1 MGPNSF
7 RNLTYAA
14 VMAVIGILAYLI
26 YQSSQKQAAKR
37 AEAAQAAEMSQDL
50 RGLPD
55 TLGSLTSSATSALA
69 SGAAATGEAVSN
81 AADAL
86 TSPAAAGTKS
96 GDVKNVTVED
106 ITSLSGS
113 GVPSSSTKTTAADGG
128 AKKPQSPATR
138 KPVKFDAGGTGEFMA
153 MAGAFASKDNAD
165 ALVAKLKKLGFSKA
179 EVVKLENSANVNV
192 VAGYYPFKGGA
203 DAAVRTL
210 KANKIDGFI
219 RKKSG
224 EIFKATPAAVAKPVA
239 KPATPA
245 KPAAKPAAPAS
256 KPS

>member
-14 VMAVIGILAYLI
+14 VLAVVGILGYLI
-26 YQSSQKQAAKR
+26 FQSSQKKKAAR
-37 AEAAQAAEMSQDL
+37 AAELAQSADL
-50 RGLPD
+50 TTGLGGLTD
-55 TLGSLTSSATSALA
+55 TLGSLTTSTSAALA
-69 SGAAATGEAVSN
+69 SGAAAAGAAASNAVSGS
-81 AADAL
+81 L
-86 TSPAAAGTKS
+86 ISPAASGTGS
-96 GDVKNVTVED
+96 SDVKNVTVED
-106 ITSLSGS
+106 AAPSAASDAKSGM
-113 GVPSSSTKTTAADGG
+113 PSTSTKAASDGG
-128 AKKPQSPATR
+128 KKPQSPATK
-138 KPVKFDAGGTGEFMA
+138 KPTAKFDAGSGGEFMA

-165 ALVAKLKKLGFSKA
+165 AVVAKLKKLGFTKS

-192 VAGYYPFKGGA
+192 VAGYYAFKGGA

-224 EIFKATPAAVAKPVA
+224 EIFKSTPAAAAPV
-239 KPATPA
+239 KPAV
-245 KPAAKPAAPAS
+245 KPAAKSAAP

>member
-55 TLGSLTSSATSALA
+55 TLGSLAPSTTSTLA
-69 SGAAATGEAVSN
+69 SGAAASN
-81 AADAL
+81 TSDAL
-86 TSPAAAGTKS
+86 TSPAAAGAKS
-96 GDVKNVTVED
+96 SDVKNVTVED

-113 GVPSSSTKTTAADGG
+113 GVPNSSTKTTAAGGG
-128 AKKPQSPATR
+128 AKKPQSPATK

-192 VAGYYPFKGGA
+192 VAGYYSFKGGA

-224 EIFKATPAAVAKPVA
+224 EIFKATPAAAV
-239 KPATPA
+239 KPAA
-245 KPAAKPAAPAS
+245 KPAAKPAVPAG

>member
-14 VMAVIGILAYLI
+14 VMAVVGILGYLI
-26 YQSSQKQAAKR
+26 YQSGQKQKAKR
-37 AEAAQAAEMSQDL
+37 AAELAQSAELTSGIG
-50 RGLPD
+50 GLSD
-55 TLGSLTSSATSALA
+55 TLGSLTTSTTAALS
-69 SGAAATGEAVSN
+69 SGAAAAGAAASNAVSGS
-81 AADAL
+81 L
-86 TSPAAAGTKS
+86 ISPAASAATS
-96 GDVKNVTVED
+96 SSDVKNVTVED
-106 ITSLSGS
+106 VTSSASSVKS
-113 GVPSSSTKTTAADGG
+113 GVPSTSSKAAATG
-128 AKKPQSPATR
+128 KKPQSPATK
-138 KPVKFDAGGTGEFMA
+138 KPVVKFDAGSGGEFMA

-165 ALVAKLKKLGFSKA
+165 ALVTKLKKLGFTKA

-192 VAGYYPFKGGA
+192 VAGYYTFKGGA

-224 EIFKATPAAVAKPVA
+224 EIFKATPAAVAPV
-239 KPATPA
+239 KPAT
-245 KPAAKPAAPAS
+245 KPAAKPAAP

>member
-55 TLGSLTSSATSALA
+55 TLGSLAPSTTSTLG
-69 SGAAATGEAVSN
+69 SGAAASN
-81 AADAL
+81 TADPLA
-86 TSPAAAGTKS
+86 SPAAAGAKGTS
-96 GDVKNVTVED
+96 DVKNVTVED
-106 ITSLSGS
+106 ITSLSAS
-113 GVPSSSTKTTAADGG
+113 GVPSSSTKTTATGGG

-165 ALVAKLKKLGFSKA
+165 ALVAKLKKLGFTKA

-224 EIFKATPAAVAKPVA
+224 EIFKPTPA
-239 KPATPA
+239 
-245 KPAAKPAAPAS
+245 PAAKPAAATKPATKPAAKPTAPAS

>member
-1 MGPNSF
+1 
-7 RNLTYAA
+7 
-14 VMAVIGILAYLI
+14 MAVVGILAYLI
-26 YQSSQKQAAKR
+26 YQSSQKQKAKR
-37 AEAAQAAEMSQDL
+37 AEAAQSAEMSQDL

-69 SGAAATGEAVSN
+69 SGAAATGAAASN
-81 AADAL
+81 AIDAL
-86 TSPAAAGTKS
+86 SSPAAVGAKS
-96 GDVKNVTVED
+96 SSDVKNVTVED
-106 ITSLSGS
+106 ISSLSGGS

-128 AKKPQSPATR
+128 AKKPQSPATK
-138 KPVKFDAGGTGEFMA
+138 KPVKFDAGGTGDFMA

-165 ALVAKLKKLGFSKA
+165 ALVAKLKKLGFTKA

-210 KANKIDGFI
+210 KANKVDGFI

-224 EIFKATPAAVAKPVA
+224 EIFKSTPAAAAPV
-239 KPATPA
+239 KPAV
-245 KPAAKPAAPAS
+245 KPAAKPAAP